1 MPRKKKDYANV
12 GIKMAKTVSDK
23 LDKYCEESGMSKTAV
38 IERAV
43 NRYIDADKEYV
54 VSSEGKIT

>member
-12 GIKMAKTVSDK
+12 GIKMAKAVSDK

-43 NRYIDADKEYV
+43 KRYIEVDMQ
-54 VSSEGKIT
+54 KIESNNL

>member
-1 MPRKKKDYANV
+1 MARKKKEYANV
-12 GIKMAKTVSDK
+12 GIKMEKSVSDK

-43 NRYIDADKEYV
+43 KSYINAEESGRNEQK
-54 VSSEGKIT
+54 

>member
-1 MPRKKKDYANV
+1 MARKKKEYANV
-12 GIKMAKTVSDK
+12 GIKMEKSVSDQ

-43 NRYIDADKEYV
+43 RSYIKAEKSGRE
-54 VSSEGKIT
+54 TQRP

>member
-1 MPRKKKDYANV
+1 MARKKKEYANV
-12 GIKMAKTVSDK
+12 GIKMEKSVSDK

-43 NRYIDADKEYV
+43 RSYIEKDSNREMQ
-54 VSSEGKIT
+54 S

>member
-1 MPRKKKDYANV
+1 MARKKKEYANI
-12 GIKMAKTVSDK
+12 GIKMEKSVADK

-43 NRYIDADKEYV
+43 RSYIKAEDKGRE
-54 VSSEGKIT
+54 TTP

>member
-1 MPRKKKDYANV
+1 MARKKKEYANV
-12 GIKMAKTVSDK
+12 GIKMEKSVSEQ

-43 NRYIDADKEYV
+43 RFYIKA
-54 VSSEGKIT
+54 EGSDRNIQR

>member
-1 MPRKKKDYANV
+1 MARKKKEYANV
-12 GIKMAKTVSDK
+12 GIKMEKSVSDK

-43 NRYIDADKEYV
+43 KSYIENNDKNEAQ
-54 VSSEGKIT
+54 K

>member
-1 MPRKKKDYANV
+1 MARKKKEYANI
-12 GIKMAKTVSDK
+12 GIKMEKSVADK

-43 NRYIDADKEYV
+43 RSYIKAEDKWRD
-54 VSSEGKIT
+54 TTP